1 MGRRNAGEGVIYQ
14 DKNRGL
20 WIYQVSYKAPDG
32 SAKRKKFAAKTKHEA
47 MEKGKTFLL
56 ANQQGNA
63 ILKADMTVASWIDE
77 WMENYVKPRI
87 RARTFEKY
95 RSSLKNYIVPKFGS
109 LKLSAL
115 EASSLQKHFNSL
127 LVNGRADGN
136 DLSPSTVRAARRYFA
151 M

>member
-32 SAKRKKFAAKTKHEA
+32 SAKWKKFAEKTKHEV

-63 ILKADMTVASWIDE
+63 ILKADMTVAAWIDK
-77 WMENYVKPRI
+77 MFTR
-87 RARTFEKY
+87 
-95 RSSLKNYIVPKFGS
+95 
-109 LKLSAL
+109 
-115 EASSLQKHFNSL
+115 
-127 LVNGRADGN
+127 
-136 DLSPSTVRAARRYFA
+136 
-151 M
+151 